1 MSVGF
6 HTISTQLEQMSFT
19 RLGYPEE
26 DRKRIITEEGS
37 FNMKNSVGKKVG
49 VSRKLL
55 FGVIAFII
63 LAGGGAFGYYKLIY
77 KPPTATTSSSLQ
89 TTTVRRG
96 DLVLYASGTGT
107 LVAKQAVSLG
117 FQTSGLVTTVN
128 VKEGD
133 TVESGQILA
142 TLDDSGVQISYA
154 QAKRALAELTS
165 DAAIATAEES
175 VANSKTD
182 VQNTL
187 NTLIYLISPTVYRYE
202 TNLEKAQTALIEAQ
216 AASDANPSE
225 ENTAKLQAAEKA
237 VTNAQKSVKAGW
249 DWWAKTYV
257 PEMFT
262 SVQRTR
268 SGTTKTT
275 SKPNDA
281 EIASTRAAYT
291 LAKATL
297 QENEYYLAALKG
309 EEIPSN
315 ATGSSLTTLEEAK
328 ETLKSA
334 ENAVQNATII
344 SPISGLVTSVSI
356 VVGDSVGTDAVM
368 TIADNSTPIIEF
380 YLDEEDW
387 DNVAPGYDVEVIFD
401 SLPDKTYTGKVI
413 EVSPALVTENG
424 STLVKGLADLENVSQ
439 VVKDN
444 LILGLNASIDVI
456 GGRADAATLV
466 SVDALHEVSP
476 GVYGVFVQKNNA
488 LAFTKVDIG
497 IMDTINAEVR
507 SGLNPGDVVS
517 TGLLETN

>member
-1 MSVGF
+1 
-6 HTISTQLEQMSFT
+6 
-19 RLGYPEE
+19 
-26 DRKRIITEEGS
+26 
-37 FNMKNSVGKKVG
+37 MKNSSGKKAG

-55 FGVIAFII
+55 YVAIVFLI
-63 LAGGGAFGYYKLIY
+63 LAVSGAFGYYKLIY
-77 KPPTATTSSSLQ
+77 KPPSKTTTSSLQ
-89 TTTVRRG
+89 TTSVKRG

-107 LVAKQAVSLG
+107 LVSKQTASLG
-117 FQTSGLVTTVN
+117 FQTSGQVASVK

-133 TVESGQILA
+133 RVVSGQVLA
-142 TLDDSGVQISYA
+142 TLDDFSILISYN

-165 DAAIATAEES
+165 DAAIATAEET
-175 VANSKTD
+175 VANSKTT
-182 VQNTL
+182 VQDAL

-202 TNLEKAQTALIEAQ
+202 TNLEKAQAALIETQ
-216 AASDANPSE
+216 AASSANPSE
-225 ENTAKLQAAEKA
+225 ENTVKLQAAEKLVA
-237 VTNAQKSVKAGW
+237 NAQKSVKSGW

-328 ETLKSA
+328 EALKTA
-334 ENAVQNATII
+334 EKSLQYATIT
-344 SPISGLVTSVSI
+344 SPITGMVTSVTI
-356 VVGDSVGTDAVM
+356 AVGDSVGTDTVI

-387 DNVAPGYDVEVIFD
+387 DNVSPGYDVEVIFD

-413 EVSPALVTENG
+413 EVSPVLVSSNG
-424 STLVKGLADLENVSQ
+424 STLVKGLAELNNVSQ
-439 VVKDN
+439 VVKEN
-444 LILGLNASIDVI
+444 LILGLNASVDVI

-476 GVYGVFVQKNNA
+476 GVYGVFVQKNNT
-488 LAFTKVDIG
+488 LTFTKVDIG
-497 IMDTINAEVR
+497 IMDTINAEVK

>member
-1 MSVGF
+1 
-6 HTISTQLEQMSFT
+6 
-19 RLGYPEE
+19 
-26 DRKRIITEEGS
+26 
-37 FNMKNSVGKKVG
+37 MKNSSGKKARVT
-49 VSRKLL
+49 RKLL
-55 FGVIAFII
+55 YGAIAFLI
-63 LAGGGAFGYYKLIY
+63 LVGGGVFGYYKLIY
-77 KPPTATTSSSLQ
+77 KTPAKTTTSSLQ
-89 TTTVRRG
+89 TTSVKRG

-107 LVAKQAVSLG
+107 LVAKQTANLG
-117 FQTSGLVTTVN
+117 FQTSGQVASVK

-133 TVESGQILA
+133 RVVSGQVLA
-142 TLDDSGVQISYA
+142 TLDDSSIQISYA

-165 DAAIATAEES
+165 DAAIATAEET
-175 VANSKTD
+175 VANSKTT
-182 VQNTL
+182 VQDAL

-202 TNLEKAQTALIEAQ
+202 TNLEKAQAALIEAQ
-216 AASDANPSE
+216 SASGANPSE
-225 ENTAKLQAAEKA
+225 ENTAKLQTAEKL
-237 VTNAQKSVKAGW
+237 VTNAQKSVKSAW

-275 SKPNDA
+275 SKPSDA
-281 EIASTRAAYT
+281 EIASARAAYT

-328 ETLKSA
+328 EAVKTA
-334 ENAVQNATII
+334 ETALQKATIA
-344 SPISGLVTSVSI
+344 SPINGMVTSVTI
-356 VVGDSVGTDAVM
+356 VEGDSVGTDSVI
-368 TIADNSTPIIEF
+368 TIADNTTPIIEF

-413 EVSPALVTENG
+413 EVSPALVSSNG
-424 STLVKGLADLENVSQ
+424 STLVKGLAELNNISQ
-439 VVKDN
+439 VVKEN
-444 LILGLNASIDVI
+444 LMLGLNASVDVI

-476 GVYGVFVQKNNA
+476 GVYGVFVQKNNT
-488 LAFTKVDIG
+488 LTFTKVDIG
-497 IMDTINAEVR
+497 IMDTINAEVK

>member
-1 MSVGF
+1 
-6 HTISTQLEQMSFT
+6 
-19 RLGYPEE
+19 
-26 DRKRIITEEGS
+26 
-37 FNMKNSVGKKVG
+37 MKNTVGKKVW
-49 VSRKLL
+49 VNKRLL
-55 FGVIAFII
+55 YGVIAFVI

-77 KPPTATTSSSLQ
+77 KPPAEATTSALQ
-89 TTTVRRG
+89 TTSVKRG

-107 LVAKQAVSLG
+107 LVAKQSASLG
-117 FQTSGLVTTVN
+117 FQTSGQVATVTVN
-128 VKEGD
+128 EGD
-133 TVESGQILA
+133 RVEAGQVLA
-142 TLDDSGVQISYA
+142 TLDDSSIQISYA

-165 DAAIATAEES
+165 DAAIATAEEA
-175 VANSKTD
+175 VANSTTEVKD
-182 VQNTL
+182 AL

-202 TNLEKAQTALIEAQ
+202 TNLEKAQAALVEAQ

-225 ENTAKLQAAEKA
+225 ENTAKLQDAEKA
-237 VTNAQKSVKAGW
+237 ETNAQKSVKAGW

-309 EEIPSN
+309 EEIPSD

-328 ETLKSA
+328 EALKTA
-334 ENAVQNATII
+334 EKSLQYATIT
-344 SPISGLVTSVSI
+344 SPITGMVTSVTI
-356 VVGDSVGTDAVM
+356 AVGDSVGTDAVI
-368 TIADNSTPIIEF
+368 TIADNTTPMIEF

-387 DNVAPGYDVEVIFD
+387 DNVAPGYNVEVIFD
-401 SLPDKTYTGKVI
+401 SLPEKTYTGKVV
-413 EVSPALVTENG
+413 EVSPALVSENG
-424 STLVKGLADLENVSQ
+424 STLVKGTAELDNVSQ
-439 VVKDN
+439 LVKEN
-444 LILGLNASIDVI
+444 LMLGLNASIDVI

-466 SVDALHEVSP
+466 SVDALHEVSS
-476 GVYGVFVQKNNA
+476 GVYGVFVQKNNV
-488 LAFTKVDIG
+488 LTFTKVDIG
-497 IMDTINAEVR
+497 IMDTINAEVK